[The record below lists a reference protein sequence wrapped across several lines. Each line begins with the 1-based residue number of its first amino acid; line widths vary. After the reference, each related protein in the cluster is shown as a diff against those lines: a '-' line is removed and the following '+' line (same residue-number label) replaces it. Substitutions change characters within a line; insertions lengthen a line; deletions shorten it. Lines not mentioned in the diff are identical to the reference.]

1 MNEQASQHIPKPSA
15 VSTGELIDS
24 PKFQKNSL
32 LESLDSPEM
41 VKMREDL
48 AEAHQKSIEAS
59 VGWYHMLSAEDKYR
73 AVEAFCYI
81 ICKAER
87 EGTSH
92 RGLMSVLGVYPEAFW
107 ITELMDVHNALWTEY
122 QERESKNWKPKE
134 NLNDAPHNS
143 TFDSSLELSNSQ
155 DPIIANLSNLHHPS
169 TAFEE
174 FCSLNPDAKECRVF
188 DC

>member
-1 MNEQASQHIPKPSA
+1 MNEPFGFNE

-24 PKFQKNSL
+24 PKFQEELSKKNTL
-32 LESLDSPEM
+32 LESLNSPEM

-48 AEAHQKSIEAS
+48 AKAHKDSIEKS

-92 RGLMSVLGVYPEAFW
+92 RGLMHELGVYPEAFF
-107 ITELMDVHNALWTEY
+107 IEGLMDIHNSLYVEY
-122 QERESKNWKPKE
+122 QEQDSRNWKEVKE
-134 NLNDAPHNS
+134 DMK
-143 TFDSSLELSNSQ
+143 TLE
-155 DPIIANLSNLHHPS
+155 DIIEN
-169 TAFEE
+169 TET
-174 FCSLNPDAKECRVF
+174 K
-188 DC
+188 

>member
-1 MNEQASQHIPKPSA
+1 MTKPFGFNEPASQHIPKPNS

-32 LESLDSPEM
+32 LESLNSPEM

-48 AEAHQKSIEAS
+48 ADAHKKSIEAS

-73 AVEAFCYI
+73 AVEAFCHI

-107 ITELMDVHNALWTEY
+107 IDDLMTIHNALYTEY
-122 QERESKNWKPKE
+122 QEQDSRNWKDVDTLTK
-134 NLNDAPHNS
+134 LA
-143 TFDSSLELSNSQ
+143 Q
-155 DPIIANLSNLHHPS
+155 DPI
-169 TAFEE
+169 
-174 FCSLNPDAKECRVF
+174 PDAK
-188 DC
+188 DAL

>member
-1 MNEQASQHIPKPSA
+1 MNNKVKEPFGFNEPAAQHIPKPNA

-24 PKFQKNSL
+24 EKFQEELPKKNTL
-32 LESLDSPEM
+32 LESLNSPEM

-48 AEAHQKSIEAS
+48 ADAHKKSIESS
-59 VGWYHMLSAEDKYR
+59 VGWYHMLSAEDKYK

-107 ITELMDVHNALWTEY
+107 IDDLMTIHNALYVEY
-122 QERESKNWKPKE
+122 QERDSRNWKEVKE
-134 NLNDAPHNS
+134 DIK
-143 TFDSSLELSNSQ
+143 TLE
-155 DPIIANLSNLHHPS
+155 DFI
-169 TAFEE
+169 
-174 FCSLNPDAKECRVF
+174 DK
-188 DC
+188 